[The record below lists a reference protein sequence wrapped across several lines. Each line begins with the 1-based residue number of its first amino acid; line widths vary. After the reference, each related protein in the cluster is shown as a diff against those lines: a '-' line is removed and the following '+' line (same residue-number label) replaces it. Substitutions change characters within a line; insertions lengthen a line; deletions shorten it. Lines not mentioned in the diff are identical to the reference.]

1 MLENRARLA
10 IVVPCYN
17 EEEVIEMS
25 NSVLVEKLK
34 DLMDEGLI
42 SEDSY
47 IYYVNDGSKD
57 NTWNILEKLHERY
70 SCVNCLKLS
79 RNRGHQN
86 AVMAGMMSAMDNC
99 DCCITIDADLQ
110 DDVNVIRDMV
120 INYLKGDQIVLGV
133 RSKRDKD
140 TFFKRFTA
148 QTFYKVMNWMG
159 AQTVQDH
166 ADFRLMSNIV
176 LHELAKYNETNLFL
190 RGVVME
196 LGFSRSIV
204 YFERKE
210 RLAGET
216 KYPLSKMIN
225 LAVDGITSF
234 SIKPIKLV
242 RSLGVLLTVLSLIA
256 AVVFFI
262 LFLCQVPVSGWVAV
276 LLAIFFMG
284 GIQLVALGV
293 IGEYVGKTYVES
305 KHRPRYIVERNLF
318 H

>member
-1 MLENRARLA
+1 MENRARLA

-17 EEEVIEMS
+17 EEAVIEMS
-25 NSVLVEKLK
+25 NSVLVEKLN
-34 DLMDEGLI
+34 DLINEGLI

-57 NTWNILEKLHERY
+57 NTWNLLVKLHEQY
-70 SCVNCLKLS
+70 SCVNCVKLS

-133 RSKRDKD
+133 RSKREKD

-159 AQTVQDH
+159 AKTVRDH
-166 ADFRLMSNIV
+166 ADFRLMSNRV
-176 LHELAKYNETNLFL
+176 LHELTKYNESNLFL

-196 LGFSRSIV
+196 LGFPTSIV

-216 KYPLSKMIN
+216 KYPLSKMIA

-242 RSLGVLLTVLSLIA
+242 RSLGILMTVLSLIA
-256 AVVFFI
+256 AVVLLI
-262 LFLCQVPVSGWVAV
+262 VHLAVTPLESWVV
-276 LLAIFFMG
+276 LLLSIWFIGGVQLIAI
-284 GIQLVALGV
+284 GV

-305 KHRPRYIVERNLF
+305 KHRPRYIIEKNLF

>member
-1 MLENRARLA
+1 MYENRARLA

-34 DLMDEGLI
+34 ELMDEGLI
-42 SEDSY
+42 SDDSY

-86 AVMAGMMSAMDNC
+86 AVMAGMMNAMDNC

-166 ADFRLMSNIV
+166 ADFRLMSNVV
-176 LHELAKYNETNLFL
+176 LHELSKYNETNLFL

-242 RSLGVLLTVLSLIA
+242 RSLGILLTVLSVVA
-256 AVVFFI
+256 AIVFFV

-284 GIQLVALGV
+284 GIQLIALGV
-293 IGEYVGKTYVES
+293 IGEYVGKTYIES

>member
-1 MLENRARLA
+1 MYENRARLA

-34 DLMDEGLI
+34 ELMDEGLI
-42 SEDSY
+42 SDDSY

-57 NTWNILEKLHERY
+57 NTWNILEKIHERY

-166 ADFRLMSNIV
+166 ADFRLMSNVV
-176 LHELAKYNETNLFL
+176 LHELSKYNETNLFL

-242 RSLGVLLTVLSLIA
+242 RSLGILLTVLSVVA
-256 AVVFFI
+256 AVVFFV

-284 GIQLVALGV
+284 GIQLIALGV

>member
-1 MLENRARLA
+1 MENRARLA

-17 EEEVIEMS
+17 EEAVIEMS
-25 NSVLVEKLK
+25 NSVLVEKLN
-34 DLMDEGLI
+34 DLINEGLI

-57 NTWNILEKLHERY
+57 NTWNLLVKLHEQY
-70 SCVNCLKLS
+70 NCVNCVKLS

-133 RSKRDKD
+133 RSKREKD

-159 AQTVQDH
+159 AKTVRDH
-166 ADFRLMSNIV
+166 ADFRLMSNRV

-196 LGFSRSIV
+196 LGFPTSIV

-216 KYPLSKMIN
+216 KYPLSKMIA

-242 RSLGVLLTVLSLIA
+242 RSFGILMTVLSLIA
-256 AVVFFI
+256 AVVLLI
-262 LFLCQVPVSGWVAV
+262 LHLAVTPLDSWIV
-276 LLAIFFMG
+276 LLLSIWFIG
-284 GIQLVALGV
+284 GIQLIAIGV

-305 KHRPRYIVERNLF
+305 KHRPRYIIEKNLF

>member
-1 MLENRARLA
+1 MYENRARLA

-42 SEDSY
+42 SDDSY

-166 ADFRLMSNIV
+166 ADFRLMSNVV
-176 LHELAKYNETNLFL
+176 LHELSKYNETNLFL

>member
-1 MLENRARLA
+1 MYENRARLA

-34 DLMDEGLI
+34 ELMDEGLI
-42 SEDSY
+42 SDDSY

-166 ADFRLMSNIV
+166 ADFRLMSNVV
-176 LHELAKYNETNLFL
+176 LHELSKYNETNLFL

-242 RSLGVLLTVLSLIA
+242 RSLGILLTVLSVVA
-256 AVVFFI
+256 AIVFFV

-276 LLAIFFMG
+276 LLAIFFVG
-284 GIQLVALGV
+284 GIQLIALGV

>member
-1 MLENRARLA
+1 MYENRARLA

-166 ADFRLMSNIV
+166 ADFRLMSNVV

-242 RSLGVLLTVLSLIA
+242 RSLGVLLTVLSLLA

>member
-1 MLENRARLA
+1 MYENRARLA

-34 DLMDEGLI
+34 ELMDEGLI
-42 SEDSY
+42 SDDSY

-166 ADFRLMSNIV
+166 ADFRLMSNVV
-176 LHELAKYNETNLFL
+176 LHELSKYNETNLFL

-242 RSLGVLLTVLSLIA
+242 RSLGILLTVLSVVA
-256 AVVFFI
+256 AIVFFV
-262 LFLCQVPVSGWVAV
+262 LFLCQVPVSGLVAV

-284 GIQLVALGV
+284 GIQLIALGV

>member
-1 MLENRARLA
+1 MYENRARLA

-34 DLMDEGLI
+34 ELMDEGLI
-42 SEDSY
+42 SDDSY

-166 ADFRLMSNIV
+166 ADFRLMSNVV
-176 LHELAKYNETNLFL
+176 LHELSKYNETNLFL

-242 RSLGVLLTVLSLIA
+242 RSLGILLTALSVVA
-256 AVVFFI
+256 AIVFFV
-262 LFLCQVPVSGWVAV
+262 LFLCQVPVSGLVAV

-284 GIQLVALGV
+284 GIQLIALGV

>member
-1 MLENRARLA
+1 MYENRARLA

-34 DLMDEGLI
+34 ELMDEGLI
-42 SEDSY
+42 SDDSY

-166 ADFRLMSNIV
+166 ADFRLMSNVV
-176 LHELAKYNETNLFL
+176 LHELSKYNETNLFL

-242 RSLGVLLTVLSLIA
+242 RSLGILLTVLSVVA
-256 AVVFFI
+256 AIVFFV

-284 GIQLVALGV
+284 GIQLIALGV

>member
-1 MLENRARLA
+1 MENRARLA

-17 EEEVIEMS
+17 EEAVIEMS
-25 NSVLVEKLK
+25 NSVLVEKLN
-34 DLMDEGLI
+34 DLINEGLI

-47 IYYVNDGSKD
+47 IYYVNDGSQD
-57 NTWNILEKLHERY
+57 NTWNLLVKLHEQY
-70 SCVNCLKLS
+70 SCVNCVKLS

-120 INYLKGDQIVLGV
+120 INYLKGDQIGLGV
-133 RSKRDKD
+133 RSKRAKD

-148 QTFYKVMNWMG
+148 QTFYKVINWMG
-159 AQTVQDH
+159 AKTVRDH
-166 ADFRLMSNIV
+166 ADFRLMSNRV
-176 LHELAKYNETNLFL
+176 LHELTKYNESNLFL

-196 LGFSRSIV
+196 LGFPTSIV

-216 KYPLSKMIN
+216 KYPLSKMIA

-242 RSLGVLLTVLSLIA
+242 RSLGILMTVLSLIA
-256 AVVFFI
+256 AVVLLIVHLAVTPLQGWLALLLSIWFI
-262 LFLCQVPVSGWVAV
+262 GGVQLI
-276 LLAIFFMG
+276 AI
-284 GIQLVALGV
+284 GV

-305 KHRPRYIVERNLF
+305 KHRPRYIIEKNLF

>member
-42 SEDSY
+42 SDDSY

-140 TFFKRFTA
+140 SFFKRFTA
-148 QTFYKVMNWMG
+148 QTFYKIMNWMG

-166 ADFRLMSNIV
+166 ADFRLMSNLV
-176 LHELAKYNETNLFL
+176 LHELEKYNESNLFL

-210 RLAGET
+210 RLAGES
-216 KYPLSKMIN
+216 KYPLSKMIG

-242 RSLGVLLTVLSLIA
+242 RSLGILFTILSMLA
-256 AVVFFI
+256 AVIFFI
-262 LFLCQVPVSGWVAV
+262 LFLCKVPVSGWVAV

-284 GIQLVALGV
+284 GIQLISIGI
-293 IGEYVGKTYVES
+293 IGEYVGKTYQEV
-305 KHRPRYIVERNLF
+305 KHRPRFIIEEVIE
-318 H
+318 

>member
-1 MLENRARLA
+1 MYENRARLA

-34 DLMDEGLI
+34 ELMDEGLI

-166 ADFRLMSNIV
+166 ADFRLMSNVV
-176 LHELAKYNETNLFL
+176 LHELSKYNETNLFL

-242 RSLGVLLTVLSLIA
+242 RSLGILLTVLSVIA
-256 AVVFFI
+256 AIVFFV

-284 GIQLVALGV
+284 GIQLIALGV

>member
-1 MLENRARLA
+1 MYENRARLA

-34 DLMDEGLI
+34 ELMDEGLI
-42 SEDSY
+42 SDDSY

-166 ADFRLMSNIV
+166 ADFRLMSNVV
-176 LHELAKYNETNLFL
+176 LHELSKYNETNLFL

-242 RSLGVLLTVLSLIA
+242 RSLGVLLTVLSVVA
-256 AVVFFI
+256 AIVFFV

-284 GIQLVALGV
+284 GIQLIALGV

>member
-1 MLENRARLA
+1 MYENRARLA

-34 DLMDEGLI
+34 ELMDEGLI
-42 SEDSY
+42 SDDSY

-57 NTWNILEKLHERY
+57 NTWNILVKLHERY

-166 ADFRLMSNIV
+166 ADFRLMSNVV
-176 LHELAKYNETNLFL
+176 LHELSKYNETNLFL

-242 RSLGVLLTVLSLIA
+242 RSLGILLTVLSVIA
-256 AVVFFI
+256 AIVFFV

-284 GIQLVALGV
+284 GIQLIALGV

>member
-1 MLENRARLA
+1 MLENGARLA

-42 SEDSY
+42 SDDSY

-57 NTWNILEKLHERY
+57 NTWNILERLHERY

-110 DDVNVIRDMV
+110 DDVNVIRDMI

-148 QTFYKVMNWMG
+148 QTFYKIMNWMG

-166 ADFRLMSNIV
+166 ADFRLMSNLV
-176 LHELAKYNETNLFL
+176 LHELEKYNESNLFL
-190 RGVVME
+190 RGVIME

-210 RLAGET
+210 RLAGES
-216 KYPLSKMIN
+216 KYPLSKMIG

-242 RSLGVLLTVLSLIA
+242 RSLGILFTILSMLA
-256 AVVFFI
+256 AVIFFI
-262 LFLCQVPVSGWVAV
+262 LFLCNVAVSGWVAV

-284 GIQLVALGV
+284 GIQLISIGI

>member
-1 MLENRARLA
+1 MENRARLA

-17 EEEVIEMS
+17 EEAVIEMS
-25 NSVLVEKLK
+25 NSVLVEKLN
-34 DLMDEGLI
+34 DLIHEGLI

-57 NTWNILEKLHERY
+57 NTWNLLVKLHEQY

-86 AVMAGMMSAMDNC
+86 AVMAGMMNAMDNC

-110 DDVNVIRDMV
+110 DDVDVIRDMV

-133 RSKRDKD
+133 RSKRKKD

-148 QTFYKVMNWMG
+148 QTFYKIMNWMG
-159 AQTVQDH
+159 AQTVRDH
-166 ADFRLMSNIV
+166 ADFRLMSNRV
-176 LHELAKYNETNLFL
+176 LHELTKYNEANLFL

-216 KYPLSKMIN
+216 KYPLSKMIA

-242 RSLGVLLTVLSLIA
+242 RSLGILFMVLSVLAGIVALIYHFA
-256 AVVFFI
+256 AAPVGSWVPLLLSIWFI
-262 LFLCQVPVSGWVAV
+262 GGVQ
-276 LLAIFFMG
+276 LLAI
-284 GIQLVALGV
+284 GI
-293 IGEYVGKTYVES
+293 IGEYVGKTYIES
-305 KHRPRYIVERNLF
+305 KHRPRYIVETNLF

>member
-1 MLENRARLA
+1 MENRARLA

-17 EEEVIEMS
+17 EEAVIEMS
-25 NSVLVEKLK
+25 NSVLVEKLN
-34 DLMDEGLI
+34 DLINEGLI

-57 NTWNILEKLHERY
+57 NTWNLLVKLHEQY
-70 SCVNCLKLS
+70 SCVNCVKLS

-120 INYLKGDQIVLGV
+120 INYLKGDQIVLGL
-133 RSKRDKD
+133 RSKREKD

-159 AQTVQDH
+159 AKTVRDH
-166 ADFRLMSNIV
+166 ADFRLMSNRV
-176 LHELAKYNETNLFL
+176 LHELTKYNESNLFL

-196 LGFSRSIV
+196 LGFPTSIV

-216 KYPLSKMIN
+216 KYPLSKMIA

-242 RSLGVLLTVLSLIA
+242 RSLGILMTVLSVIA
-256 AVVFFI
+256 AI
-262 LFLCQVPVSGWVAV
+262 V
-276 LLAIFFMG
+276 LLVVHLAVTPLESWVVLLLSIWFIG
-284 GIQLVALGV
+284 GVQLVAIGV

-305 KHRPRYIVERNLF
+305 KHRPRYIIEKNLF

>member
-1 MLENRARLA
+1 MENRARLA

-17 EEEVIEMS
+17 EEAVIEMS
-25 NSVLVEKLK
+25 NSVLVEKLN
-34 DLMDEGLI
+34 DLINEGLI

-57 NTWNILEKLHERY
+57 NTWNLLVKLHEQY

-110 DDVNVIRDMV
+110 DDVDVIRDMV

-133 RSKRDKD
+133 RSKRKKD

-148 QTFYKVMNWMG
+148 QTFYKIMNWMG
-159 AQTVQDH
+159 AQTVRDH
-166 ADFRLMSNIV
+166 ADFRLMSNRV
-176 LHELAKYNETNLFL
+176 LHELTKYNEANLFL

-216 KYPLSKMIN
+216 KYPLSKMIA

-242 RSLGVLLTVLSLIA
+242 RSLGILFMVLSVLAGIFALIYHFA
-256 AVVFFI
+256 AASVGSWVPLLLSIWFI
-262 LFLCQVPVSGWVAV
+262 GGVQ
-276 LLAIFFMG
+276 LLAI
-284 GIQLVALGV
+284 GI
-293 IGEYVGKTYVES
+293 IGEYVGKTYIES
-305 KHRPRYIVERNLF
+305 KHRPRYIVETNLF

>member
-1 MLENRARLA
+1 MENRARLA

-17 EEEVIEMS
+17 EEAVIEMS
-25 NSVLVEKLK
+25 NSVLVEKLN
-34 DLMDEGLI
+34 DLINEGLI

-57 NTWNILEKLHERY
+57 NTWNLLVKLHEQY
-70 SCVNCLKLS
+70 SCVNCVKLS

-110 DDVNVIRDMV
+110 DDVNVMRDMV

-133 RSKRDKD
+133 RSKREKD

-159 AQTVQDH
+159 AKTVQDH
-166 ADFRLMSNIV
+166 ADFRLMSNRV
-176 LHELAKYNETNLFL
+176 LHELTKYNETNLFL

-196 LGFSRSIV
+196 LGFSTSIV

-216 KYPLSKMIN
+216 KYPLSKMIA

-242 RSLGVLLTVLSLIA
+242 RSLGILMTVLSLIA
-256 AVVFFI
+256 AVVLLI
-262 LFLCQVPVSGWVAV
+262 VHLAVTPLASWVV
-276 LLAIFFMG
+276 LLLSIWFIG
-284 GIQLVALGV
+284 GIQLIAIGV

-305 KHRPRYIVERNLF
+305 KHRPRYIVEKNLF

>member
-1 MLENRARLA
+1 MENRARLA

-17 EEEVIEMS
+17 EEAVIEMS
-25 NSVLVEKLK
+25 NSVLVEKLN
-34 DLMDEGLI
+34 DLINEGLI

-57 NTWNILEKLHERY
+57 NTWNLLVKLHEQY

-110 DDVNVIRDMV
+110 DDVDVIRDMV

-133 RSKRDKD
+133 RSKRKKD

-148 QTFYKVMNWMG
+148 QTFYKIMNWMG
-159 AQTVQDH
+159 AQTVRDH
-166 ADFRLMSNIV
+166 ADFRLMSNRV
-176 LHELAKYNETNLFL
+176 LHELTKYNEANLFL

-216 KYPLSKMIN
+216 KYPLSKMIA

-242 RSLGVLLTVLSLIA
+242 RSLGILFMVLSVLAGIFALIYHFA
-256 AVVFFI
+256 AAPVGSWVPLLLSIWFI
-262 LFLCQVPVSGWVAV
+262 GGVQ
-276 LLAIFFMG
+276 LLAI
-284 GIQLVALGV
+284 GI
-293 IGEYVGKTYVES
+293 IGEYVGKTYIES
-305 KHRPRYIVERNLF
+305 KHRPRYIVETNLF

>member
-1 MLENRARLA
+1 MYENRARLA

-34 DLMDEGLI
+34 ELMDEGLI
-42 SEDSY
+42 SDDSY

-79 RNRGHQN
+79 RNRGHRN

-166 ADFRLMSNIV
+166 ADFRLMSNVV
-176 LHELAKYNETNLFL
+176 LHELSKYNETNLFL

-242 RSLGVLLTVLSLIA
+242 RSLGILLTVLSVVA
-256 AVVFFI
+256 AIVFFV

-284 GIQLVALGV
+284 GIQLIALGV

>member
-1 MLENRARLA
+1 MYENRARLA

-34 DLMDEGLI
+34 ELMDEGLI
-42 SEDSY
+42 SDDSY

-166 ADFRLMSNIV
+166 ADFRLMSNVV
-176 LHELAKYNETNLFL
+176 LHELSKYNETNLFL

-242 RSLGVLLTVLSLIA
+242 RSLGILLTILSVVA
-256 AVVFFI
+256 AIVFFV

-284 GIQLVALGV
+284 GIQLIALGV

>member
-1 MLENRARLA
+1 MENRARLA

-17 EEEVIEMS
+17 EEAVIEMS
-25 NSVLVEKLK
+25 NSVLVEKLN
-34 DLMDEGLI
+34 DLINEGLI

-57 NTWNILEKLHERY
+57 NTWNLLVKLHEQY
-70 SCVNCLKLS
+70 SCVNCVKLS

-120 INYLKGDQIVLGV
+120 VNYLKGDQIVLGV
-133 RSKRDKD
+133 RSKREKD

-159 AQTVQDH
+159 AKTVRDH
-166 ADFRLMSNIV
+166 ADFRLMSNRV
-176 LHELAKYNETNLFL
+176 LHELTKYNESNLFL

-196 LGFSRSIV
+196 LGFPTSIV

-216 KYPLSKMIN
+216 KYPLSKMIA

-242 RSLGVLLTVLSLIA
+242 RSLGVLMTVLSVIA
-256 AVVFFI
+256 AI
-262 LFLCQVPVSGWVAV
+262 V
-276 LLAIFFMG
+276 LLIVHLAVTPLESWVVLLLSIWFIG
-284 GIQLVALGV
+284 GVQLVAIGI

-305 KHRPRYIVERNLF
+305 KHRPRYIIEKNLF

>member
-42 SEDSY
+42 SDDSY

-148 QTFYKVMNWMG
+148 QTFYKIMNWMG

-166 ADFRLMSNIV
+166 ADFRLMSNLV
-176 LHELAKYNETNLFL
+176 LHELEKYNESNLFL

-210 RLAGET
+210 RLAGES
-216 KYPLSKMIN
+216 KYPLSKMIG

-242 RSLGVLLTVLSLIA
+242 RSLGILFTILSMLA
-256 AVVFFI
+256 AVIFFI
-262 LFLCQVPVSGWVAV
+262 LFLCNVAVSGWVAV

-284 GIQLVALGV
+284 GIQLISIGI

-305 KHRPRYIVERNLF
+305 KHRPRYIVEKNLF

>member
-42 SEDSY
+42 SDDSY

-148 QTFYKVMNWMG
+148 QTFYKIMNWMG

-166 ADFRLMSNIV
+166 ADFRLMSNLV
-176 LHELAKYNETNLFL
+176 LHELEKYNESNLFL

-210 RLAGET
+210 RLAGES
-216 KYPLSKMIN
+216 KYPLSKMIG

-242 RSLGVLLTVLSLIA
+242 RSLGILFTILSMLA
-256 AVVFFI
+256 AVIFFI
-262 LFLCQVPVSGWVAV
+262 LFLCNVAVSGWVAV

-284 GIQLVALGV
+284 GIQLISIGI
-293 IGEYVGKTYVES
+293 IGEYVGKTYIES
-305 KHRPRYIVERNLF
+305 KHRPRYIVEKNLF

>member
-1 MLENRARLA
+1 MENRARLA

-17 EEEVIEMS
+17 EEAVIEMS
-25 NSVLVEKLK
+25 NSVLVEKLN
-34 DLMDEGLI
+34 DLINEGLI

-57 NTWNILEKLHERY
+57 NTWNLLVKLHEQY
-70 SCVNCLKLS
+70 SCVNCVKLS

-166 ADFRLMSNIV
+166 ADFRLMSNVV
-176 LHELAKYNETNLFL
+176 LHELSKYNETNLFL

-242 RSLGVLLTVLSLIA
+242 RSLGILLTALSVVA
-256 AVVFFI
+256 AIVFFV
-262 LFLCQVPVSGWVAV
+262 LFLCQVPVSGLVAV

-284 GIQLVALGV
+284 GIQLIALGV

>member
-1 MLENRARLA
+1 MYENRARLA

-34 DLMDEGLI
+34 ELMDEGLI
-42 SEDSY
+42 SDDSY

-166 ADFRLMSNIV
+166 ADFRLMSNVV
-176 LHELAKYNETNLFL
+176 LHELSKYNETNLFL

-242 RSLGVLLTVLSLIA
+242 RSLGVLLTVLSVVA
-256 AVVFFI
+256 AIVFFV

-284 GIQLVALGV
+284 GIQLIALGV

-305 KHRPRYIVERNLF
+305 KHRPRYIVEINLF

>member
-1 MLENRARLA
+1 MLENGARLA

-42 SEDSY
+42 SDDSY

-86 AVMAGMMSAMDNC
+86 AVMAGMMRAMDNC

-120 INYLKGDQIVLGV
+120 IDYLKGDQIVLGV
-133 RSKRDKD
+133 RSKRNKD

-148 QTFYKVMNWMG
+148 QTFYKIMNWMG

-166 ADFRLMSNIV
+166 ADFRLMSNLV
-176 LHELAKYNETNLFL
+176 LHELEKYNESNLFL

-210 RLAGET
+210 RLAGES
-216 KYPLSKMIN
+216 KYPLSKMIG

-242 RSLGVLLTVLSLIA
+242 RSLGILFTILSMLA
-256 AVVFFI
+256 AVIFFI
-262 LFLCQVPVSGWVAV
+262 LFLCNVAVSG
-276 LLAIFFMG
+276 
-284 GIQLVALGV
+284 
-293 IGEYVGKTYVES
+293 
-305 KHRPRYIVERNLF
+305 
-318 H
+318 

>member
-1 MLENRARLA
+1 MYENRARLA

-34 DLMDEGLI
+34 ELMDEGLI
-42 SEDSY
+42 SDDSY

-120 INYLKGDQIVLGV
+120 VNYLKGDQIVLGV
-133 RSKRDKD
+133 RSKREKD

-159 AQTVQDH
+159 AKTVRDH
-166 ADFRLMSNIV
+166 ADFRLMSNRV
-176 LHELAKYNETNLFL
+176 LHELTKYNESNLFL

-196 LGFSRSIV
+196 LGFPTSIV

-216 KYPLSKMIN
+216 KYPLSKMIA

-242 RSLGVLLTVLSLIA
+242 RSLGVLMTVLSVIA
-256 AVVFFI
+256 AI
-262 LFLCQVPVSGWVAV
+262 V
-276 LLAIFFMG
+276 LLIVHLAVTPLESWVVLLLSIWFIG
-284 GIQLVALGV
+284 GVQLVAIGI

-305 KHRPRYIVERNLF
+305 KHRPRYIIEKNLF

>member
-25 NSVLVEKLK
+25 NSVLIEKLK
-34 DLMDEGLI
+34 ELMDEGLI

-110 DDVNVIRDMV
+110 DDVNVIRNMV

-166 ADFRLMSNIV
+166 ADFRLMSNVV

-196 LGFSRSIV
+196 LGFPRSIV

-242 RSLGVLLTVLSLIA
+242 RSLGILLTVLSLVA
-256 AVVFFI
+256 AVVLFI
-262 LFLCQVPVSGWVAV
+262 LFLCQVPVSGFVAV
-276 LLAIFFMG
+276 ILAIFFVG
-284 GIQLVALGV
+284 GIQLIALGV

>member
-1 MLENRARLA
+1 MLENGARLA

-42 SEDSY
+42 SDDSY

-133 RSKRDKD
+133 RSKRNKD

-148 QTFYKVMNWMG
+148 QTFYKIMNWMG

-166 ADFRLMSNIV
+166 ADFRLMSNLV
-176 LHELAKYNETNLFL
+176 LHELEKYNESNLFL

-210 RLAGET
+210 RLAGES
-216 KYPLSKMIN
+216 KYPLSKMIG

-242 RSLGVLLTVLSLIA
+242 RSLGILFTILSMLA
-256 AVVFFI
+256 AVIFFI
-262 LFLCQVPVSGWVAV
+262 LFLCNVAVSGWVAV

-284 GIQLVALGV
+284 GIQLISIGI
-293 IGEYVGKTYVES
+293 IGEYVGKTYIES
-305 KHRPRYIVERNLF
+305 KHRPRYIVEKNLF

>member
-42 SEDSY
+42 SDDSY

-57 NTWNILEKLHERY
+57 NTWNILERLHERY

-110 DDVNVIRDMV
+110 DDVNVIRDMI

-148 QTFYKVMNWMG
+148 QTFYKIMNWMG

-166 ADFRLMSNIV
+166 ADFRLMSNLV
-176 LHELAKYNETNLFL
+176 LHELEKYNESNLFL
-190 RGVVME
+190 RGVIME

-210 RLAGET
+210 RLAGES
-216 KYPLSKMIN
+216 KYPLSKMIG

-242 RSLGVLLTVLSLIA
+242 RSLGILFTILSMLA
-256 AVVFFI
+256 AVIFFI
-262 LFLCQVPVSGWVAV
+262 LFLCNVAVSGWVAV

-284 GIQLVALGV
+284 GIQLISIGI

>member
-1 MLENRARLA
+1 MENRARLA

-17 EEEVIEMS
+17 EEAVIEMS
-25 NSVLVEKLK
+25 NSVLVEKLN
-34 DLMDEGLI
+34 DLIHEGLI

-57 NTWNILEKLHERY
+57 NTWNLLVKLHEQY
-70 SCVNCLKLS
+70 SCVNCLRLS

-86 AVMAGMMSAMDNC
+86 AVMAGMMNAMDNC

-110 DDVNVIRDMV
+110 DDVDVIRDMV

-133 RSKRDKD
+133 RSKRKKD

-148 QTFYKVMNWMG
+148 QTFYKIMNWMG
-159 AQTVQDH
+159 AQTVRDH
-166 ADFRLMSNIV
+166 ADFRLMSNRV
-176 LHELAKYNETNLFL
+176 LHELTKYNEANLFL

-216 KYPLSKMIN
+216 KYPLSKMIA

-242 RSLGVLLTVLSLIA
+242 RSLGILFMVLSVLAGIVALIYHFA
-256 AVVFFI
+256 AAPVGSWVPLLLSIWFI
-262 LFLCQVPVSGWVAV
+262 GGVQ
-276 LLAIFFMG
+276 LLAI
-284 GIQLVALGV
+284 GI
-293 IGEYVGKTYVES
+293 IGEYVGKTYIES
-305 KHRPRYIVERNLF
+305 KHRPRYIVETNLF

>member
-1 MLENRARLA
+1 MYENRARLA

-25 NSVLVEKLK
+25 NSVLIEKLK
-34 DLMDEGLI
+34 ELMDEGLI
-42 SEDSY
+42 SDDSY

-166 ADFRLMSNIV
+166 ADFRLMSNVV
-176 LHELAKYNETNLFL
+176 LHELSKYNETNLFL

-242 RSLGVLLTVLSLIA
+242 RSLGILLTVLSVVA
-256 AVVFFI
+256 AIVFFV

-284 GIQLVALGV
+284 GIQLIALGV